1 MELLLKIVYNL
12 FECCKNIIDPE
23 GVLMIASMYEVYL
36 AIQYVGIAVLIAEI
50 LFILNKQASRL
61 QVILL
66 CTATATLINFIGYLM
81 EITASSMETAIMGM
95 KFAYLGKPFIAL
107 GMFFF
112 VMAYCRVSIRKE
124 TSALLIIMHIVMSLA
139 VFTCDEHQLFFK
151 SISYIKEGGFS
162 HLVCEPGPL
171 YLCYLLLI
179 GCGTTVCVWCSVG
192 EWIKSKTRVEKR
204 QAVYILLMVI
214 TIAAGMGVYMSGITG
229 GYDTTQIAYLI
240 NVVLLAVSV
249 FRYRLFEVLTL
260 AKEKALNDYQDGLIV
275 VDNRDMVI
283 YSNSLAKEI
292 YPALTTED
300 YKEVLEEISDHAST
314 QGNLFYK
321 KKVFTIQKQPIM
333 QEGIAYGRTYK
344 IIDVTDSYNYA
355 TRLQSDVEQKTRQI
369 KNMQS
374 SVIESFA
381 NMIEAR
387 DGITGQH
394 IKHTSA
400 YVRILINGLK
410 ETGTYKEILTD
421 EYIATV
427 IDVAPLH
434 DVGKIA
440 IMDQVL
446 KKNDKLTEE
455 EFDAI
460 KTHPKVGSQIIEEIL
475 RGMESEEYI
484 KIAKEVALYH
494 HEKWNG
500 TGYPVGLRGSKIPLC
515 ARIMAVADV
524 YDALR
529 SKRTYKES
537 FSKEKSR
544 QIIEEG
550 AGIHFDPVIVQVF
563 LDNINEIEAVV

>member
-50 LFILNKQASRL
+50 LFVLNKQASRL

-66 CTATATLINFIGYLM
+66 CTATATLINYIGYLM

>member
-1 MELLLKIVYNL
+1 
-12 FECCKNIIDPE
+12 
-23 GVLMIASMYEVYL
+23 MIASMYEVYL

-50 LFILNKQASRL
+50 LFVLNKQASRL

-66 CTATATLINFIGYLM
+66 CTATATLINYIGYLM

>member
-1 MELLLKIVYNL
+1 
-12 FECCKNIIDPE
+12 
-23 GVLMIASMYEVYL
+23 MIASMYEVYL

-50 LFILNKQASRL
+50 LFVLNKQASRL

-81 EITASSMETAIMGM
+81 EITSSSMETAIMGM

-151 SISYIKEGGFS
+151 SISYIREGEFS

-171 YLCYLLLI
+171 YLCYLLLM

-292 YPALTTED
+292 YPALATED

>member
-50 LFILNKQASRL
+50 LFVLNKQASRL

-66 CTATATLINFIGYLM
+66 CTATATLINYIGYLM

-95 KFAYLGKPFIAL
+95 KVAYLGKPFIAL

-292 YPALTTED
+292 YPALATED

-344 IIDVTDSYNYA
+344 IIDITDSYNYA

-410 ETGTYKEILTD
+410 ETGTYKEVLTD

-500 TGYPVGLRGSKIPLC
+500 TGYPVGLRGNKIPLC

>member
-50 LFILNKQASRL
+50 LFVLNKQASRL

-66 CTATATLINFIGYLM
+66 CTATATLINYIGYLM

-249 FRYRLFEVLTL
+249 FQYRLFEVLTL

>member
-1 MELLLKIVYNL
+1 
-12 FECCKNIIDPE
+12 
-23 GVLMIASMYEVYL
+23 MIASMYEVYL

-66 CTATATLINFIGYLM
+66 CTATATLVNFIGYLM
-81 EITASSMETAIMGM
+81 EITSSSVETAIMGM
-95 KFAYLGKPFIAL
+95 KVAYLGKPFIAL

-124 TSALLIIMHIVMSLA
+124 TSGLLIIMHIVMSLA

-151 SISYIKEGGFS
+151 TISYIKEDGFS
-162 HLVCEPGPL
+162 HPVCEPGPL

-179 GCGTTVCVWCSVG
+179 GCGTTVCVWCSVR

-204 QAVYILLMVI
+204 QAVYILLMVT
-214 TIAAGMGVYMSGITG
+214 TIAAGMCVYMSGITD

-292 YPALTTED
+292 YPALATED

-369 KNMQS
+369 KSMQS

-446 KKNDKLTEE
+446 KKNDKLTDE

-544 QIIEEG
+544 RIIEEG

>member
-1 MELLLKIVYNL
+1 
-12 FECCKNIIDPE
+12 
-23 GVLMIASMYEVYL
+23 MIASMYEVYL

-66 CTATATLINFIGYLM
+66 CTATATLINYIGYLM
-81 EITASSMETAIMGM
+81 EITASSMDTAIMGM
-95 KFAYLGKPFIAL
+95 KVAYLGKPFIAL

-151 SISYIKEGGFS
+151 SISYIKEGNFS

-214 TIAAGMGVYMSGITG
+214 TIAAGMGVYMSGITD

-292 YPALTTED
+292 YPALATED

-446 KKNDKLTEE
+446 KKNDKLTDE

>member
-1 MELLLKIVYNL
+1 MLTSIS
-12 FECCKNIIDPE
+12 I
-23 GVLMIASMYEVYL
+23 YEVCL
-36 AIQYVGIAVLIAEI
+36 AIQYIGIAILIIEI
-50 LFILNKQASRL
+50 LFILNKPASRL

-66 CTATATLINFIGYLM
+66 STAAVTLIDFVGYLM
-81 EITASSMETAIMGM
+81 EITSSSMETALMGL
-95 KFAYLGKPFIAL
+95 KFSYLGKPFITL

-112 VMAYCRVSIRKE
+112 VMTYCRVSISKKV
-124 TSALLIIMHIVMSLA
+124 TALLMAIHVIFSIS
-139 VFTCDEHQLFFK
+139 VFASEDYSFFFK
-151 SISYIKEGGFS
+151 SISFVKEEGFVR
-162 HLVCEPGPL
+162 LVCEPGPL
-171 YLCYLLLI
+171 YYTYLLFILM
-179 GCGTTVCVWCSVG
+179 GTTFCVKCSVT
-192 EWIKSKTRVEKR
+192 EWMKSKTRVEKL
-204 QAVYILLMVI
+204 QAVHILLMVI
-214 TIAAGMGVYMSGITG
+214 SMAAGLGVYMSGITQ
-229 GYDTTQIAYLI
+229 GYDATQVSNLV
-240 NVVLLAVSV
+240 NLLLLAISI

-283 YSNSLAKEI
+283 YSNFLAKEI
-292 YPALTTED
+292 YPALATDD
-300 YKEVLEEISDHAST
+300 YKEVLEEISEHAST
-314 QGNLFYK
+314 QGNLFYN
-321 KKVFTIQKQPIM
+321 KKVFTIQKQAII

-344 IIDVTDSYNYA
+344 IIDITDSYNYA
-355 TRLQSDVEQKTRQI
+355 TRLQSDVEKKTRQI

-394 IKHTSA
+394 IKHTSE
-400 YVRILINGLK
+400 YVRILIHGLQ
-410 ETGTYKEILTD
+410 ELGTYKDILTD
-421 EYIATV
+421 EYVATV

-446 KKNDKLTEE
+446 KKNDKLTDE
-455 EFDAI
+455 EFDTI
-460 KTHPKVGSQIIEEIL
+460 KTHPKVGSQIVEDIL
-475 RGMESEEYI
+475 RGMESDEYI
-484 KIAKEVALYH
+484 RIAKDVALYH

-500 TGYPVGLRGSKIPLC
+500 TGYPMGLRGNKIPLC

-524 YDALR
+524 YDAFR
-529 SKRTYKES
+529 SKRSYKES

-550 AGIHFDPVIVQVF
+550 AGVHFDPVIVKVF

>member
-50 LFILNKQASRL
+50 LFVLNKQASRL

-66 CTATATLINFIGYLM
+66 CTATATLINYIGYLM

-95 KFAYLGKPFIAL
+95 KVAYLGKPFIAL